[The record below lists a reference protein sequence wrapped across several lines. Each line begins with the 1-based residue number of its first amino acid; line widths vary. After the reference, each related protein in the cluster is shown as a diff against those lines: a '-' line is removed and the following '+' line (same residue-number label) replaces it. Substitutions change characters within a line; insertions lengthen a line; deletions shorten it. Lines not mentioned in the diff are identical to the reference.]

1 MASAETTFTHL
12 VSLNPSSILLF
23 LIDHILQY
31 LKRIEFR
38 VSLNVAVGKLKSS
51 SVSEE
56 KLQFLDKT
64 VEAKRERVLA
74 QYIAFCGKVCGIF
87 TC

>member
-1 MASAETTFTHL
+1 M
-12 VSLNPSSILLF
+12 SLNI
-23 LIDHILQY
+23 
-31 LKRIEFR
+31 
-38 VSLNVAVGKLKSS
+38 VAVGKLKSS

-74 QYIAFCGKVCGIF
+74 QYIAFCGRVHVESF